1 MDSLKAK
8 HKQLLQALSTF
19 SESIFIY
26 KNITQR
32 QTSSSS
38 DYTYEQEYRAFRES
52 MIQRFEFCTELFW
65 KYIKLYLE
73 YAEVPSEYTA
83 PVPVIRT
90 AYTAGFLSEQE
101 AEDALEMIKD
111 RNRTSHIYKEE
122 IAELLAKKIPQH
134 YQLMYS
140 IATRIAEKEL

>member
-1 MDSLKAK
+1 MDSLKTK
-8 HKQLLQALSTF
+8 HKQLLQALLTF
-19 SESIFIY
+19 NESILIY
-26 KNITQR
+26 KNIIQR
-32 QTSSSS
+32 KTSSSS

-73 YAEVPSEYTA
+73 HAEVPSEYIA
-83 PVPVIRT
+83 PTPVIRT
-90 AYTAGFLSEQE
+90 AYTAGILSEQE

-122 IAELLAKKIPQH
+122 IAELLSKKIPHH
-134 YQLMYS
+134 YQLMNS
-140 IATRIAEKEL
+140 VAARLVEK